1 MRLYHAFLLVAL
13 IGAPL
18 TVLCGPVLA
27 DTPAQESSPSPAA
40 SPSDMQITA
49 RARTWYAMLQSGTI
63 DRAQLDKQL
72 NATLTDATVKQ
83 VAAQLQPLGDPK
95 SFTLTDKM
103 VSGQYTVYHYRV
115 GLATT
120 RLYFTFT
127 LDPDG
132 TIAGLFVS
140 PDNS

>member
-1 MRLYHAFLLVAL
+1 MLLAIAL

-18 TVLCGPVLA
+18 GVASGQALA
-27 DTPAQESSPSPAA
+27 DTQATSSPSPSPVA
-40 SPSDMQITA
+40 SPSDMEITT
-49 RARTWYAMLQSGTI
+49 RARSWYGMLQSGTI
-63 DRAQLDKQL
+63 DRTQLDKQL
-72 NATLTDATVKQ
+72 NAALTDAVVKK
-83 VAAQLQPLGDPK
+83 VSAQLQTLGDPT

-103 VSGQYTVYHYRV
+103 VSGSFTIYHYRV

-120 RLYFTFT
+120 RVYFTFT

-132 TIAGLFVS
+132 KIAGLYVS